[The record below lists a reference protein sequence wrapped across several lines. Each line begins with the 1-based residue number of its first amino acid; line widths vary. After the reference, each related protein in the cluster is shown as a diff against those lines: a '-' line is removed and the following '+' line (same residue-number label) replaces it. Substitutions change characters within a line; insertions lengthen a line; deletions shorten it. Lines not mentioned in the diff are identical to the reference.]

1 MVSLIQRGLFVTGT
15 DTGVGKTR
23 IAAMLAHQLKQQG
36 MVVRPR
42 KPVESGCLRGED
54 GLMPFDAITLQVAA
68 GSDEPLA
75 HICPYRF
82 ESALSPEKAA
92 ALANKQLTLDDVTVA
107 CRRGVVSASDFL
119 LVEGAG
125 GFYSPLASGVLNADL
140 AIALSLPVLLIA
152 SDRLGVI
159 NQTLLAVEA
168 IKHRGLT
175 LAAVIL
181 NSVTADIDPQMD
193 NATELTRW
201 LGEPVLAT
209 QYVEAVD
216 SSEPAWLRPCPVLT
230 HWVEGLIGR
239 L

>member
-1 MVSLIQRGLFVTGT
+1 MISLLQRGLFVTGT

-23 IAAMLAHQLKQQG
+23 ITAMLAHQLKQKG

-54 GLMPFDAITLQVAA
+54 GLIPFDAVTLQVAA

-75 HICPYRF
+75 HICSYRF
-82 ESALSPEKAA
+82 ESALSPERAA
-92 ALANKQLTLDDVTVA
+92 ALEKKRLTLDDVTVA

-140 AIALSLPVLLIA
+140 AIALSLPVLLVA
-152 SDRLGVI
+152 ADRLGVI

-181 NSVTADIDPQMD
+181 NPVSAAIDPQMD
-193 NATELTRW
+193 NIAELSRW
-201 LGEPVLAT
+201 LGEPVLVT
-209 QYVEAVD
+209 QYVEAAD
-216 SSEPAWLRPCPVLT
+216 DSEPAWLRPCPVLT
-230 HWVEGLIGR
+230 QWVEELIGR